1 MAAIVKPSERGLND
15 YQSHVSESTEIG
27 WFGPRGV
34 SPHWFDPK
42 EKQFDCLIHEEKQR
56 KLCLM
61 FNAGESAVD
70 FQLPHMLTTSQWYL
84 VADTSRESPFDLC
97 APREESLYEDWDDY
111 HLHPRSSVILKAH
124 ARRRRKR
131 SEIFLC
137 SANRIEHSKSTF
149 INSCPADLG
158 KR

>member
-15 YQSHVSESTEIG
+15 YQSHVSESAEIG

-42 EKQFDCLIHEEKQR
+42 EKQR

-97 APREESLYEDWDDY
+97 APSEESLYEDRDDY
-111 HLHPRSSVILKAH
+111 HLHPRSSVILKAQCKT
-124 ARRRRKR
+124 AKKT
-131 SEIFLC
+131 L
-137 SANRIEHSKSTF
+137 
-149 INSCPADLG
+149 
-158 KR
+158 